1 MTLKQIWKKAKKCS
15 FYVALFAFCFI
26 GGRTT
31 AWLRADMPVTATP
44 TSAKLAIIID
54 DFGYG
59 GEGTAEMLG
68 LDIPFTAAVMPF
80 SSQSAEDAQNAVNAG
95 KEVII
100 HMPMES
106 LTGKKEWVGDKGI
119 FCNMDKTSI
128 QACIQ
133 EAYTIIP
140 QAVGVNN
147 HMGSAVMENGEVLAM
162 VLDTIKQNDGIFID
176 SVTTA
181 NSKCAALAEQKG
193 ITYFKRDVFLDS
205 TDSVAQVEKQ
215 LRQAA
220 EIAKKNGRAIAIGHV
235 GPEGGMVT
243 VQALQNLK
251 DPLQKEGI
259 CFVKVSELV
268 ESH

>member
-1 MTLKQIWKKAKKCS
+1 MKQILKNVKKCP
-15 FYVALFAFCFI
+15 FYVALFAFCFM
-26 GGRTT
+26 GGRIT
-31 AWLRADMPVTATP
+31 AWLRADMPVTAMQKQ
-44 TSAKLAIIID
+44 AELAIIID

-59 GEGTAEMLG
+59 GEGTAEMLA

-128 QACIQ
+128 QNCIK
-133 EAYTIIP
+133 EAYTIVP
-140 QAVGVNN
+140 QAVGMNN
-147 HMGSAVMENGEVLAM
+147 HMGSAVMENGEILAM
-162 VLDTIKQNDGIFID
+162 VLDTIKQNNGIFID
-176 SVTTA
+176 SVTTP
-181 NSKCAALAEQKG
+181 NSKCATLAEQNG
-193 ITYFKRDVFLDS
+193 MTYFKRDVFLDS

-220 EIAKKNGRAIAIGHV
+220 EIAKKNGCAIAIGHV

-251 DPLQKEGI
+251 EPLQKEGI
-259 CFVKVSELV
+259 CFVKVSELAK
-268 ESH
+268 SH

>member
-1 MTLKQIWKKAKKCS
+1 MKEILKKAKKCP
-15 FYVALFAFCFI
+15 FYVALFALCFV
-26 GGRTT
+26 GGKTA
-31 AWLRADMPVTATP
+31 AWLDADVPVTATP
-44 TSAKLAIIID
+44 TTAKLAIIID

-59 GEGTAEMLG
+59 GEGTAEMLA
-68 LDIPFTAAVMPF
+68 LDIPLTAAIMPF
-80 SSQSAEDAQNAVNAG
+80 SSQSAEDAQNATNAG

-119 FCNMDKTSI
+119 FCNMDELSI
-128 QACIQ
+128 QQCIK
-133 EAYTIIP
+133 EAYTIVP
-140 QAVGVNN
+140 QAVGMNN
-147 HMGSAVMENGEVLAM
+147 HMGSAVMENGEVLSM
-162 VLDTIKQNDGIFID
+162 VLDTIKQNNGVFID
-176 SVTTA
+176 SVTTP
-181 NSKCAALAEQKG
+181 NSKCATLAEQKD
-193 ITYFKRDVFLDS
+193 ITYLKRDVFLDS

-220 EIAKKNGRAIAIGHV
+220 EIAKKNGRAVAIGHV

-251 DPLQKEGI
+251 EPLQKEGI
-259 CFVKVSELV
+259 CFVKVSELA